1 MKKTIQ
7 RIILAILI
15 IINCTIIFMFSNQIA
30 DDSSVTSSRVVE
42 FVSNLIPSIKN
53 MQEPNKTIL
62 KEQILTPIVRKGA
75 HFSIYTMLGI
85 LTINF
90 AKTFKNKKEYQL
102 IIYSLI
108 FCMFYASTDEF
119 HQYFVP
125 GRSAEIRDV
134 LIDSLGALTG
144 ILLIVIIRK
153 IIKEIRKERE

>member
-42 FVSNLIPSIKN
+42 FVSNIIPSIKN

-153 IIKEIRKERE
+153 IIKKIRKERE